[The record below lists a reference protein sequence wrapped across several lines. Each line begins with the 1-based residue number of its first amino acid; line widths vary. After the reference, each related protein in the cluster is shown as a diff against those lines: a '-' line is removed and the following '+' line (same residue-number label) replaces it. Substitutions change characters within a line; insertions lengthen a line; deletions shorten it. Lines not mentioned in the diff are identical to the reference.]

1 MSAIRTS
8 SKSRRCRTSRSR
20 TMPGRSV
27 RRTSYPRWKHVQLL
41 AIQSGGLAITGRWRH
56 TSPMRDSSVVTNP
69 ASSTAGAP
77 GYDYFDL
84 SASLR
89 VSDRFELRGGV
100 NNLTDKAPPIIGG
113 TAGVTNNGVYY
124 VVGRTLFLAFKARL

>member
-1 MSAIRTS
+1 
-8 SKSRRCRTSRSR
+8 
-20 TMPGRSV
+20 
-27 RRTSYPRWKHVQLL
+27 
-41 AIQSGGLAITGRWRH
+41 
-56 TSPMRDSSVVTNP
+56 MRDSSVVTNP